1 MFVIYFIDICS
12 INKVIMEMLQYKT
25 TLLSTVHCCTLSK
38 SLSFFIYPQWNG
50 CKSNLLP
57 LTYPYNMSPCDCRSS
72 CNLSRTKLSSKTWYQ
87 KKLWMLHVLV
97 PYCSEV
103 EYYCWPFL
111 GLQFQKSHHNLQSL
125 ISKCLF
131 VCFFYPANVS
141 MPNFTG
147 YC

>member
-1 MFVIYFIDICS
+1 MFSLNVDEATNKYMDKVRFCIYFPTLKLPVLVTFVLFVIYFIDIVS
-12 INKVIMEMLQYKT
+12 INKIIMEMLQYKT

-72 CNLSRTKLSSKTWYQ
+72 CNLSRTKLSS
-87 KKLWMLHVLV
+87 LAVLV

-103 EYYCWPFL
+103 EYYC
-111 GLQFQKSHHNLQSL
+111 
-125 ISKCLF
+125 
-131 VCFFYPANVS
+131 
-141 MPNFTG
+141 
-147 YC
+147 